1 MFGLCIPVSSLQYQ
15 LIERLL
21 GCGCPH
27 PPIPPTPSSTGNSRN
42 AEIGIFLE
50 RNKVGILNDV
60 AVAEA
65 SFIRG

>member
-21 GCGCPH
+21 GCGCLP
-27 PPIPPTPSSTGNSRN
+27 PSSTGNSRN
-42 AEIGIFLE
+42 TEIGIFLE
-50 RNKVGILNDV
+50 RNKVGILNNV

-65 SFIRG
+65 SFMRG